1 MNAKDII
8 DLVLNRRGITQTT
21 LAKVLEINP
30 QTFSWYLS
38 HDVLKSKHL
47 FKILDKYNISIK
59 LIDNLTGDE
68 IKTARKPRGKRI
80 KQKIKGVVYDTRKA
94 YPVANDFFADGEH
107 EYTNGIARE
116 LYRKPD
122 NTFFFAIYSE
132 QDKRATIVPNIP
144 EETAKIFVETYGTDL
159 HTDQISEKDI
169 NDKK

>member
-1 MNAKDII
+1 M
-8 DLVLNRRGITQTT
+8 
-21 LAKVLEINP
+21 
-30 QTFSWYLS
+30 
-38 HDVLKSKHL
+38 
-47 FKILDKYNISIK
+47 
-59 LIDNLTGDE
+59 
-68 IKTARKPRGKRI
+68 
-80 KQKIKGVVYDTRKA
+80 
-94 YPVANDFFADGEH
+94 ANDFFADGEH
-107 EYTNGIARE
+107 EYTNGITRE